1 MPSSSPACPVSPEG
15 EEQITSFTDEQIE
28 MLVSN
33 TQQLGAGLL
42 MIGGPEAFGA
52 GGWIGTKIEKAMPVD
67 FKIKNT
73 KIQAVGALALIMH
86 ASEMAEGNHW
96 QKVIAKAAIEQL
108 GPADYGGVLHWTM
121 RGDAWLWGGNAGIAG
136 SRAEPQSDVG
146 GDRADDAR
154 RHAPVRSSHANG
166 GGLACPYAR
175 FDQTLR
181 DHQRW

>member
-1 MPSSSPACPVSPEG
+1 
-15 EEQITSFTDEQIE
+15 
-28 MLVSN
+28 MLVRN

-52 GGWIGTKIEKAMPVD
+52 GGWTGSKIEKAMPVD

-86 ASEMAEGNHW
+86 ASEMADGNHW

-121 RGDAWLWGGNAGIAG
+121 RGDAWLWGGKNGLLG
-136 SRAEPQSDVG
+136 SWTQSESDVG
-146 GDRADDAR
+146 RGGANDTW
-154 RHAPVRSSHANG
+154 RHATV
-166 GGLACPYAR
+166 
-175 FDQTLR
+175 
-181 DHQRW
+181 